1 MEVLIHP
8 QSYPDTNK
16 STQNLWVNAPF
27 FKKFTTGL
35 GIFNPNMQEAKNDL
49 HETEVSL
56 IYKEVTDHQ
65 ELHSETMSLKEKRKE
80 TYYPTK
86 TKHILKNKEFLKEHT
101 SKHKKRIMKQL
112 LVSCILAPILDLG
125 EELYMPVI
133 STSGR
138 LRQQR
143 SRAQGQSWYWA
154 TVRGKITIKPPI
166 HQQQNLDLLFPAL
179 YKLPHPFVKW
189 IINWSATSVKE

>member
-16 STQNLWVNAPF
+16 SMQNLWVKAPF

-49 HETEVSL
+49 HETEVCL
-56 IYKEVTDHQ
+56 VYKEVTDHQ

-86 TKHILKNKEFLKEHT
+86 TKHILKNKEFLK
-101 SKHKKRIMKQL
+101 
-112 LVSCILAPILDLG
+112 D
-125 EELYMPVI
+125 
-133 STSGR
+133 
-138 LRQQR
+138 
-143 SRAQGQSWYWA
+143 
-154 TVRGKITIKPPI
+154 I
-166 HQQQNLDLLFPAL
+166 HQNT
-179 YKLPHPFVKW
+179 KKV
-189 IINWSATSVKE
+189 